1 MTLPGLPGGVLG
13 LYRDVL
19 IGQPGEALHLQIAV
33 PCWEFDALVRAFGSL
48 EAPREAGPAA
58 LVLAAR
64 RPRHPETDSAVAF
77 EAALGFLE
85 RLAATGD
92 ALPLERCG
100 LTCRLQA
107 LGQQLAGTEGCGT

>member
-1 MTLPGLPGGVLG
+1 M
-13 LYRDVL
+13 L
-19 IGQPGEALHLQIAV
+19 ISQPGEPLRLQIAV
-33 PCWEFDALVRAFGSL
+33 PSWEFDALVRAFGSL
-48 EAPREAGPAA
+48 EAHPESGPAA

-100 LTCRLQA
+100 LARRLQA
-107 LGQQLAGTEGCGT
+107 LGEQLAGAEGCGA